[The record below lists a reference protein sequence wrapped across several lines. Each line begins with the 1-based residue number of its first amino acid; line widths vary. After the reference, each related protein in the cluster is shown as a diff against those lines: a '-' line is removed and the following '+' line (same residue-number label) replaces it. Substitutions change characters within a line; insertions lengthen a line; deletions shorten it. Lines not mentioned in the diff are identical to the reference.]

1 MVDTP
6 KVEEK
11 PLSPAAAKD
20 MKEKKGKLISSC
32 RAFLMLT
39 LLVLYYRHKLQRGFL
54 SRDTMPKEEEMK
66 LRMSYIAAT
75 RSSANSTK
83 SMSDYLS
90 ELETYP
96 DLEGSI
102 IRKTKIH
109 KVLKAMIK
117 LHSIPLD
124 EDYQF
129 KKRSHELLDKWTTI
143 LSSDPSA
150 EGSADKD
157 DDAKPEATTNGTSKE
172 IEEQAEKAEA
182 GEAAAP
188 EKAKAED
195 LEKKIGTTVEGEK
208 EADKAKVP
216 EVQKTAEEEKTDG
229 PAVDSAPAEEY
240 QPPAETE
247 EATA

>member
-1 MVDTP
+1 
-6 KVEEK
+6 
-11 PLSPAAAKD
+11 
-20 MKEKKGKLISSC
+20 
-32 RAFLMLT
+32 
-39 LLVLYYRHKLQRGFL
+39 
-54 SRDTMPKEEEMK
+54 
-66 LRMSYIAAT
+66 
-75 RSSANSTK
+75 
-83 SMSDYLS
+83 MSDFLS

-124 EDYQF
+124 EEYQF

-143 LSSDPSA
+143 LSSDPGA
-150 EGSADKD
+150 EGAADKD
-157 DDAKPEATTNGTSKE
+157 DDAKPEATTNGTNKDS
-172 IEEQAEKAEA
+172 EEQAEKAEA

-188 EKAKAED
+188 EEAKDEE
-195 LEKKIGTTVEGEK
+195 LEKKVGTTVEGEK
-208 EADKAKVP
+208 EAEKETEP
-216 EVQKTAEEEKTDG
+216 EVEKTAGEEETDG

-240 QPPAETE
+240 KPPAETA

>member
-1 MVDTP
+1 
-6 KVEEK
+6 
-11 PLSPAAAKD
+11 
-20 MKEKKGKLISSC
+20 
-32 RAFLMLT
+32 
-39 LLVLYYRHKLQRGFL
+39 
-54 SRDTMPKEEEMK
+54 
-66 LRMSYIAAT
+66 
-75 RSSANSTK
+75 
-83 SMSDYLS
+83 MSDFLS

-102 IRKTKIH
+102 IRATKIH

-124 EDYQF
+124 EEYHF
-129 KKRSHELLDKWTTI
+129 KKRSHELLDKWTYI
-143 LSSDPSA
+143 LSNDAGAS
-150 EGSADKD
+150 GDKD
-157 DDAKPEATTNGTSKE
+157 DDAKPEDAVATTNGASKE

-188 EKAKAED
+188 EEANKEG

-208 EADKAKVP
+208 EANMEKEP
-216 EVQKTAEEEKTDG
+216 EVEKTAKEEKTDG

-240 QPPAETE
+240 KPPAETA